1 MDSYSLIGKLERL
14 KEDCILK
21 FFLMYLT
28 MGKEQIDR
36 LEFKSSGKE
45 LTLGVELEL
54 QVLNGDSLLLTPR
67 ASEIISLC
75 ADEKIVPEF
84 FQSTLEIV
92 SGICRNVQDVEADL
106 GSSLDKVSLK
116 AKELNLKLGST
127 GTHPMADYRDR
138 LVTPSP
144 RYHELIDRNQWL
156 IRRMA
161 VYGMHVHLGM
171 LSGNAC
177 IRYNYF
183 FMHFLPHILA
193 LSGSSPFWQGMYT
206 GLSSCRPTMY
216 EALPTA
222 GMPYL
227 VKNWAKFQKMYT
239 VLTNSQ
245 AISSMK
251 DLWWDLR
258 PSPHHGTLELRFCDQ
273 PATLREALGIVAFIH
288 LLAFW
293 FRDHEEEWNHSHKP
307 LKRRIFRENKW
318 RVIRFG
324 LHADIVINPNG
335 KVRHLRKDIQDWI
348 EKLEPYIKKLEY
360 GEHLNVVKEI
370 IQNGNSSE
378 RQHKIFESTQDLNA
392 VVKYNVEEFETR
404 KPKWL

>member
-1 MDSYSLIGKLERL
+1 
-14 KEDCILK
+14 
-21 FFLMYLT
+21 

-36 LEFKSSGKE
+36 LEFKSSAKE

-67 ASEIISLC
+67 ASEIIALC

-92 SGICRNVQDVEADL
+92 SGICQNVQEVEADL

-116 AKELNLKLGST
+116 ATELNLKLGST

-239 VLTNSQ
+239 VLINSQ

-293 FRDHEEEWNHSHKP
+293 FRDHEEEWNRSHTP

-324 LHADIVINPNG
+324 LHADIIVNQNG
-335 KVRHLRKDIQDWI
+335 KVKHLRKDIQDWI
-348 EKLEPYIKKLEY
+348 EKLDPYIQKLDY

-370 IQNGNSSE
+370 IRNGNSSE
-378 RQHKIFESTQDLNA
+378 RQHRIFESSHDLNA
-392 VVKYNVEEFETR
+392 VVKYNVEEFEAR
-404 KPKWL
+404 KPKWLKD